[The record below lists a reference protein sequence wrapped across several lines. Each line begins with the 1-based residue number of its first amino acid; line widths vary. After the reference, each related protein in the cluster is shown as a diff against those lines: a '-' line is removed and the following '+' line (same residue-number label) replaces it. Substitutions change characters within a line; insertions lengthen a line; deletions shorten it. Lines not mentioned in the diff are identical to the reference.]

1 MSKQNSKS
9 ITQCVCDAGFYKE
22 YSVIYA
28 PAYWYCRVCMPGEVC
43 YDNMNKTCPE
53 HAFSYGSARS
63 YTDCFCN
70 PGFKNTTG
78 NNSSSRT
85 ELAFC
90 EDCPASSFCTGKGLV
105 EACTAHAVSPVQ
117 SAAYT
122 ACTCD
127 LGYKGQNNTPCSGCD
142 SPKFCYSGLEATCS
156 EGTFSPPL
164 SFDRLN
170 CSCIA
175 GKRVFLSM

>member
-1 MSKQNSKS
+1 
-9 ITQCVCDAGFYKE
+9 
-22 YSVIYA
+22 
-28 PAYWYCRVCMPGEVC
+28 
-43 YDNMNKTCPE
+43 
-53 HAFSYGSARS
+53 
-63 YTDCFCN
+63 
-70 PGFKNTTG
+70 
-78 NNSSSRT
+78 
-85 ELAFC
+85 
-90 EDCPASSFCTGKGLV
+90 V